1 MSLRRR
7 LLLYLLICA
16 PVVWLLALAGS
27 FFQAR
32 TEVNEL
38 FDTEMIRLTR
48 QVQLTLTRVGAGA
61 DTRAESEMPAPMV
74 DGQADLDS
82 LAIVVWDRDG
92 QVVLADRE
100 GAQLPLRSDGAGFI
114 DLDIQQESWRVYY
127 LQSADGRW
135 LVAAGQNL
143 YERDELVYG
152 LIGSQ
157 LLPWLLMLPILLIA
171 MGWAVRQAL
180 APMRALSDELGRRGA
195 DELQPLPAREAP
207 VELRPLLE
215 AMNGLFDRIAA
226 TLARERRFTADAAHE
241 LRTPLAVLSAQ
252 WDRLHGARAD
262 AERDQAMQA
271 LRAGIERMARLVD
284 QLLRLSRLEAAQGL
298 PQTGELDWP
307 EIARQAMSDV
317 LPLAERR
324 QIQLDCLWPEPPQ
337 GPPQWLG
344 DPNLIVVLLRNLLD
358 NATRYAP
365 EGSTVSLGFEVD
377 RLRVD
382 NAGPAL
388 SAELLERLGERFH
401 RPEGQAESGSGL
413 GVSIARRIAE
423 LHGLSLSYG
432 ARADGTGVEVV
443 LARA

>member
-27 FFQAR
+27 FLQAR

-48 QVQLTLTRVGAGA
+48 QVQLTLIAMGARGDGAG
-61 DTRAESEMPAPMV
+61 RMPDSPV
-74 DGQADLDS
+74 RGQADLDS

-92 QVVLADRE
+92 QVVLVDRE
-100 GAQLPLRSDGAGFI
+100 GAQLPLRPDGAGFV
-114 DLDIQQESWRVYY
+114 DLEIQQESWRAYY

-157 LLPWLLMLPILLIA
+157 LLPWLVMLPILLLA
-171 MGWAVRQAL
+171 MGWAVREAL
-180 APMRALSDELGRRGA
+180 APMRALSDELARRGA
-195 DELQPLPAREAP
+195 DDLQALPAQSAP

-215 AMNGLFDRIAA
+215 AMNGLFDRITA

-252 WDRLHGARAD
+252 WDRLHGARED
-262 AERDQAMQA
+262 TERAQAMHA
-271 LRAGIERMARLVD
+271 LRAGIDRMARLVD

-307 EIARQAMSDV
+307 EIARQAMSEV

-337 GPPQWLG
+337 EPPNWLG
-344 DPNLIVVLLRNLLD
+344 DPHLMTVLLRNLLD

-388 SAELLERLGERFH
+388 SDELLARLGERFH

-413 GVSIARRIAE
+413 GVSISRRIAE

-432 ARADGTGVEVV
+432 PRADGTGVEVV

>member
-16 PVVWLLALAGS
+16 PVVWLLALTAS
-27 FFQAR
+27 FLQAR
-32 TEVNEL
+32 SEVNEL
-38 FDTEMIRLTR
+38 YDTELIRFTR
-48 QVQLTLTRVGAGA
+48 QVQLTLIGVNASGGTG
-61 DTRAESEMPAPMV
+61 TMPDSPV
-74 DGQADLDS
+74 RGQADLDS

-92 QVVLADRE
+92 QVLLADRE
-100 GAQLPLRSDGAGFI
+100 GAQLPLRPDGAGFI
-114 DLDIQQESWRVYY
+114 DLELNQEAWRAYY

-135 LVAAGQNL
+135 LVAAGQSL
-143 YERDELVYG
+143 HERDELVYG

-157 LLPWLLMLPILLIA
+157 LLPWLVMLPILLVA

-180 APMRALSDELGRRGA
+180 APVRALTDELGRRGA
-195 DELQPLPAREAP
+195 DELKPLPARDAP
-207 VELRPLLE
+207 VELRPMLE
-215 AMNGLFDRIAA
+215 AMNGLFERITA

-252 WDRLHGARAD
+252 WDRLRGARESD
-262 AERDQAMQA
+262 EREYAMHA
-271 LRAGIERMARLVD
+271 LRAGIDRMARLVD

-298 PQTGELDWP
+298 PHSGELDWP
-307 EIARQAMSDV
+307 EIARQAMSEV

-337 GPPQWLG
+337 EPPSWPG
-344 DPNLIVVLLRNLLD
+344 DPNLMTVLLRNLLD

-365 EGSTVSLGFEVD
+365 QGSTVSLGFEVD
-377 RLRVD
+377 RLRVS

-388 SAELLERLGERFH
+388 SHELLARLGERFH

-423 LHGLSLSYG
+423 LHGLTLSYG
-432 ARADGTGVEVV
+432 ALADGTGVEVV
-443 LARA
+443 LART